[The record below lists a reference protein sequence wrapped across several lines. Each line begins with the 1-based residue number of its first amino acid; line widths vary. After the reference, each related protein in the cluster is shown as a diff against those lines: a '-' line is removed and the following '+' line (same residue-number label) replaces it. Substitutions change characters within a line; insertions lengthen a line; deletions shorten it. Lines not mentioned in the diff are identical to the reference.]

1 VHDDLQRN
9 PSETSEKKTPRPQ
22 ISSVAQR
29 LLYPNTIRSQTAP
42 KNLHRCA
49 EIVANIEYIEAQI
62 VTKASPAGHVKV
74 SCASRAFAQLT

>member
-1 VHDDLQRN
+1 MICNEIPRKL
-9 PSETSEKKTPRPQ
+9 PKKKTPRPQ

-49 EIVANIEYIEAQI
+49 EIVATIEYIEAQI
-62 VTKASPAGHVKV
+62 VTEANPAGHGKV